1 MDKLQRLLNLGLI
14 LLRRKFTGHAMCGP
28 ATGVEPQFAVSNY
41 VLRGYPG
48 SINLLC
54 VKSRSDLDTL
64 IAVQSIGSTPPT
76 GLLLCFGM
84 HQCKLHL
91 GPGAAEARP
100 LTTQPV
106 QQGQIAAH
114 RAANRV
120 RVQARNAVEGPI
132 RMNLCHPARAKV
144 RVHARNTVED
154 AEVDQ
159 EQPQATG
166 FSAAVQRLL
175 HRAASTLTRGTT
187 TCLTCRGQGTCSCP
201 ACNVSIDLLSH

>member
-1 MDKLQRLLNLGLI
+1 M
-14 LLRRKFTGHAMCGP
+14 
-28 ATGVEPQFAVSNY
+28 
-41 VLRGYPG
+41 
-48 SINLLC
+48 
-54 VKSRSDLDTL
+54 
-64 IAVQSIGSTPPT
+64 
-76 GLLLCFGM
+76 
-84 HQCKLHL
+84 
-91 GPGAAEARP
+91 
-100 LTTQPV
+100 
-106 QQGQIAAH
+106 
-114 RAANRV
+114 
-120 RVQARNAVEGPI
+120 QARNAVEGPI
-132 RMNLCHPARAKV
+132 RVNLCHPARAKV

>member
-1 MDKLQRLLNLGLI
+1 
-14 LLRRKFTGHAMCGP
+14 
-28 ATGVEPQFAVSNY
+28 
-41 VLRGYPG
+41 
-48 SINLLC
+48 
-54 VKSRSDLDTL
+54 
-64 IAVQSIGSTPPT
+64 
-76 GLLLCFGM
+76 M
-84 HQCKLHL
+84 HQFKLHL
-91 GPGAAEARP
+91 GRGAAEGRP
-100 LTTQPV
+100 LTTQQV
-106 QQGQIAAH
+106 QQGQIAPH
-114 RAANRV
+114 LAAKSV

-132 RMNLCHPARAKV
+132 RVGSCHPSRLKV

-201 ACNVSIDLLSH
+201 ACNVSANPLSQ